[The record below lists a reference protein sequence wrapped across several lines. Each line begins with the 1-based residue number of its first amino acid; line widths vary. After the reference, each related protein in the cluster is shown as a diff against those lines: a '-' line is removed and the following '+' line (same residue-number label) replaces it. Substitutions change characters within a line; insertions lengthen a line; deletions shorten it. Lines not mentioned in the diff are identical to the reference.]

1 MALQLA
7 SQGFG
12 RGARRQSQRLVG
24 QPVHPGAHLVSIF
37 DTAIAALALV
47 GCAAIAIGIL
57 IWREYRAFVNERTP

>member
-1 MALQLA
+1 M
-7 SQGFG
+7 
-12 RGARRQSQRLVG
+12 
-24 QPVHPGAHLVSIF
+24 SIF